1 MKFKQLPFIAKFAIL
16 VTFFNTWVM
25 IEEFIIDRFG
35 YWQFLP
41 FYKKG
46 IFCLWDAGFLA
57 IAALLIFYN
66 WKTIKEK
73 CFISNCKICS
83 IKT

>member
-1 MKFKQLPFIAKFAIL
+1 MKFKQLPIIAKFAIL
-16 VTFFNTWVM
+16 LTFFNTWVM
-25 IEEFIIDRFG
+25 IEEFIIDRLG

-41 FYKKG
+41 YYKKG

-66 WKTIKEK
+66 GKPLKKNALFQIVK
-73 CFISNCKICS
+73 FAR
-83 IKT
+83 